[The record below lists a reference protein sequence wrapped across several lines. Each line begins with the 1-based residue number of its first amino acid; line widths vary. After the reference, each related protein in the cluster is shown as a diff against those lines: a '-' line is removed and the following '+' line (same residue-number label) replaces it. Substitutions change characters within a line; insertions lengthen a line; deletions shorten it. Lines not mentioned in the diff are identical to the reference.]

1 MTGPS
6 PSRLPLYH
14 ASIDWDAFLADYP
27 PPDVF
32 AETVFKWPAERIREL
47 QNRRFLE
54 IMAFAWQNDFYRQLW
69 GGAGI
74 EPGDIRGLDDIT
86 KLPTFNSDDIKE
98 NQTRHPP
105 YGTITGLDRREAL
118 VHMPLKMQTSIRVL
132 ARAFQIDGLA
142 GVGASDDGAS
152 SLTDR

>member
-6 PSRLPLYH
+6 PSRLPLYCT
-14 ASIDWDAFLADYP
+14 SIDWHSFLADYP

-54 IMAFAWQNDFYRQLW
+54 IMDFAWQNDFYRRLW

-74 EPGDIRGLDDIT
+74 EPGDIRGLDDIV
-86 KLPTFNSDDIKE
+86 KLIVECPNVSMTTRGWTF
-98 NQTRHPP
+98 
-105 YGTITGLDRREAL
+105 
-118 VHMPLKMQTSIRVL
+118 
-132 ARAFQIDGLA
+132 
-142 GVGASDDGAS
+142 
-152 SLTDR
+152 